1 MNMSL
6 RALDAEIAEIEA
18 RIAAERLALADV
30 VESCKASFK
39 DTATSPKTLMALTGV
54 GFAVGKL
61 MFGRKA
67 PEAAP
72 VAKKVGLLGLLTG
85 VAGTAFGL
93 MQPKFGAGSVARWAM
108 ARYFAQRAAAK
119 RAGVPPPPPP
129 PPEVVRAAASTT
141 TKP

>member
-6 RALDAEIAEIEA
+6 RALDAEIAQIEA
-18 RIAAERLALADV
+18 RIAAERVVLADA

-67 PEAAP
+67 PEPAP
-72 VAKKVGLLGLLTG
+72 VAKKAGLLGLLTG

-93 MQPKFGAGSVARWAM
+93 MRPKFGAGSVARWAM

-129 PPEVVRAAASTT
+129 PPEVVQAAASST
-141 TKP
+141 TKS